1 MKTKHIFITLFAML
15 AAFLATSCTDKDS
28 LTGTEAPGSTR
39 TLSFNL
45 TTDAQ
50 AQTRATTSSA
60 PSVAGYKVQYILQV
74 LDADGNDYGSQVT
87 NETGTFE
94 VELPV
99 GVAYTCLFWAQYIPT
114 TGGSGT
120 SEYFT
125 TDDLKA
131 VALKDVLTAEDQCQA
146 FCATADVTANQ
157 AAATNTVILK
167 RAVAQVNL
175 RSNEDLKYYD
185 KIEATY
191 SDVPNVFNVK
201 DNTVSTS
208 GTTGVPS
215 TFSIT
220 ETDISADGDSKF
232 TFHSVYFLARGDGNA
247 NLLKIELNTYNEG
260 DPTAIQTLTVPN
272 VPTKKNYK
280 TNVTATL
287 DAASFTHNFTFDYAE
302 WETTELAPEPFDP
315 SVWNGTDGTT
325 ADPGYSFSGAGTK
338 TDPYLIASASDLAQL
353 ASNVNAGDRYSG
365 KYFEL
370 TTDIN
375 LNNHE
380 WTPIGTEAND
390 FQGVFDGD
398 KHKIAGLKI
407 DNNSL
412 KHAGLFGYISGYY
425 NSYTKDIHVTGNVQ
439 SNYTDGY
446 TGGICGLGERVKGCS
461 FAGSVSN
468 PNGYAGGIG
477 GKIGDATECCV
488 NNGAITGKN
497 AGGIVGTVDGPS
509 DTGVYASYNTGKITA
524 SAEGGGIVGTTS
536 AVVKAC
542 YNIGAIEGEG
552 TLRSIGYACDEFRSC
567 YVIRQ
572 YTNDSDGG
580 TYAHEISVFTNGTWP
595 TSTGKWTVDPSPD
608 GSDNKYW
615 KSLGAWSSDPNAIE
629 YPKLWWEE

>member
-50 AQTRATTSSA
+50 AQTRATSPSA

-74 LDADGNDYGSQVT
+74 LDADGNDYGSQET

-146 FCATADVTANQ
+146 FCATAPVTANQ

-175 RSNEDLKYYD
+175 RSNEDLKYYN

-220 ETDISADGDSKF
+220 ETDISADAGDGKF

-247 NLLKIELNTYNEG
+247 NLLKIELKTYNEG
-260 DPTAIQTLTVPN
+260 DTSPIQTLSVPN

-302 WETTELAPEPFDP
+302 WETTELEPEPFDP

-338 TDPYLIASASDLAQL
+338 NDPYLIASASDLAQL
-353 ASNVNAGDRYSG
+353 ASNVNTGNISNN
-365 KYFEL
+365 KYFKL
-370 TTDIN
+370 ITDLN

-380 WTPIGTEAND
+380 WTPIGTEANG
-390 FQGVFDGD
+390 FHGYSFDGD
-398 KHKIAGLKI
+398 KHKIVGLKI

-412 KHAGLFGYISGYY
+412 KHTGLFGYASITIE
-425 NSYTKDIHVTGNVQ
+425 NIHVSGNVA
-439 SNYTDGY
+439 STYTDGY
-446 TGGICGLGERVKGCS
+446 TGGICGYVENTVKGCS

-477 GKIGDATECCV
+477 GQIKNATKCCV

-497 AGGIVGTVDGPS
+497 AGGIVGTVQGPS
-509 DTGVYASYNTGKITA
+509 LTGVYASYNTGTITA
-524 SAEGGGIVGTTS
+524 SGEGGGIVGTHS
-536 AVVKAC
+536 EEIIAC
-542 YNIGAIEGEG
+542 YNIGTIAGTG
-552 TLRSIGYACDEFRSC
+552 TLRSIGGSLSITGC
-567 YVIRQ
+567 YVVQ
-572 YTNDSDGG
+572 SYAGDSSSGS
-580 TYAHEISVFTNGTWP
+580 TTREISAFADDTWP

-608 GSDNKYW
+608 GSDDKYW
-615 KSLGAWSSDPNAIE
+615 KSLGGWNSGGNTIE